1 MLTMQLAINGRG
13 HLKKIEQVVETIADD
28 GHETTMTM
36 ISLRK
41 SRLASQA

>member
-1 MLTMQLAINGRG
+1 MQLAINGRG
-13 HLKKIEQVVETIADD
+13 HLKKIEQGVETIADD
-28 GHETTMTM
+28 ENEITTTM